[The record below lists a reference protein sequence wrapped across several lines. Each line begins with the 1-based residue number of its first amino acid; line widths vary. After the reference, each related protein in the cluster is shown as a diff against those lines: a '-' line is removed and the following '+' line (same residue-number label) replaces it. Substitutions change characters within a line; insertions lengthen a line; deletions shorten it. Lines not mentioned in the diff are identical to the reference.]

1 MFRDILKDFHDKKE
15 LQFNLC
21 DFSDSPEIDINV
33 NTTSR
38 GILQLKAS
46 PSYPIGNIKHLV
58 TNEKGIKEELQ
69 VFMRFAKP
77 LANDLTLNDLNI
89 KQGDYLQCI
98 FFMHF

>member
-33 NTTSR
+33 KTITS

-46 PSYPIGNIKHLV
+46 PSYPIGHLKHLI
-58 TNEKGIKEELQ
+58 TNKKGIGEELQ

-89 KQGDYLQCI
+89 TQGDYLQCI